1 MALENELYA
10 QVVMILR
17 KQLFDKNEKD
27 KTKKYNFRGQ
37 LARTKY
43 WLDFDQEWL
52 KENSM
57 KREPDFYKNYI
68 KLNLGVIIQKSIKY
82 LEYQLV
88 MQK

>member
-1 MALENELYA
+1 
-10 QVVMILR
+10 MIKR
-17 KQLFDKNEKD
+17 KKD
-27 KTKKYNFRGQ
+27 NTRKYNFQGQ
-37 LARTKY
+37 SARTKH
-43 WLDFDQEWL
+43 WFDLDHEWM